1 MNEPLQTVLAC
12 PVCASLD
19 IYVDDTLDSY
29 TGSDNSIICC
39 SVAHCQVCGR
49 NFNFEEVYKFAGYR
63 DIELDEN

>member
-1 MNEPLQTVLAC
+1 MNEPLQT
-12 PVCASLD
+12 
-19 IYVDDTLDSY
+19 VDDTLDSY